1 MTKAIPNRQI
11 AEEAADWAIRMDAGP
26 LDPAQRQALARW
38 LKASPAHVDELLY
51 CAAILGSLEGVDRE
65 RKLATEDDALPPEPE
80 VIPLFAA
87 APAAMGGGP
96 YRPGQRALPKH
107 WAIAASVALL
117 AAAALALAGLG
128 TSPAEEPAQTLATR
142 LYTTDL
148 GEQRSV
154 TLADGSVVF
163 LNTDSRVRVRLTDSE
178 RRLDLLQG
186 EALFEVAHEPQR
198 PFRVFAAGTMAQA
211 IGTKFNVRHTR
222 GGVRVV
228 VVEGEVLV
236 DPRASDARPLAA
248 RRVPSAKAGELT
260 PDQALLVAGQQADL
274 SLAQAAPRIADAD
287 IVAAASWR
295 MRQLSFDDA
304 ALDEIVAEFNRY
316 NRTPIVLA
324 DPALS
329 ETRFSGV
336 FDANDPKSFVAF
348 LELSSL
354 VEVDRSRHDRIVLAP
369 RGR

>member
-96 YRPGQRALPKH
+96 CRPGQRALPKR

-186 EALFEVAHEPQR
+186 EALFEVAHEPDR
-198 PFRVFAAGTMAQA
+198 PFRVYAAGSVAQA
-211 IGTKFNVRHTR
+211 VGTKFNVRHT
-222 GGVRVV
+222 GSGVRVV
-228 VVEGEVLV
+228 VFEGKVLV
-236 DPRASDARPLAA
+236 DNRAVPA
-248 RRVPSAKAGELT
+248 RRAAPAAAVQALA
-260 PDQALLVAGQQADL
+260 PDQALLLAGQQVDL
-274 SLAQAAPRIADAD
+274 SAASGAPRVAEAD

-304 ALDEIVAEFNRY
+304 GLDEIVAEFNRY
-316 NRTPIVLA
+316 NRIPIVLA
-324 DPALS
+324 DPSLS
-329 ETRFSGV
+329 AARFSGV

-348 LELSSL
+348 LELSTS
-354 VEVDRSRHDRIVLAP
+354 VEVDRTQPDRIVLRP
-369 RGR
+369 QRP